1 MTSTLT
7 TCPRCKWE
15 DVQVLAGAS
24 DFNATTI
31 TVTACQFDDPS
42 AASVQYR
49 KSAVLAAEAENE
61 AIWAD

>member
-1 MTSTLT
+1 
-7 TCPRCKWE
+7 
-15 DVQVLAGAS
+15 VQVLAGAS